1 MLLWKSLSFIAE
13 AGVAKHSQ
21 CITVKL
27 CPGEYLPPTPPKK
40 EEHFLNQKLPA
51 ELFF

>member
-1 MLLWKSLSFIAE
+1 MLLWKSLSFITE

-27 CPGEYLPPTPPKK
+27 CPGEYYPPKKK